1 MRIKTLIKCMALASI
16 LPASTMMIAND
27 DVPDEEKVIALTNK
41 TNNASNEATLQ
52 VPVTATVNNQ
62 VLNVQF
68 TGTVPHAT
76 VKVNNALTGGTVTQQ
91 SMTALPGTICTVPVA
106 GLNMGTYTVSVTN
119 NLNGQS
125 VSGDFEISNSQ
136 E

>member
-1 MRIKTLIKCMALASI
+1 MRIKTLFKCMALASI

-27 DVPDEEKVIALTNK
+27 NTPKEEKVIVLTNDNDYGVN
-41 TNNASNEATLQ
+41 TETLQ

-76 VKVNNALTGGTVTQQ
+76 VKVNNALTGGTITQQ

-106 GLNMGTYTVSVTN
+106 GLDMGTYTVSVTN
-119 NLNGQS
+119 NASGES
-125 VSGDFEISNSQ
+125 VSGDFQVNSGK

>member
-1 MRIKTLIKCMALASI
+1 MKIKTLIKCMALASI

-27 DVPDEEKVIALTNK
+27 DVPDEEKVIAL
-41 TNNASNEATLQ
+41 NNDNGSNDATLQ

-68 TGTVPHAT
+68 TGTVPVAT

-106 GLNMGTYTVSVTN
+106 GLSMGTYTVSVTN
-119 NLNGQS
+119 NVNGQS
-125 VSGDFEISNSQ
+125 VSGDFEVNNSK